1 MARFRLERVRRVRE
15 QFRRQAERTVSAT
28 VSAIAA
34 NAVERAALRA
44 AQAESWSATAV
55 QLEAGTTVD
64 ELALGARFSA
74 VLEQRAAVA
83 ATAATRLEAEL
94 VAGRARLMAARLEE
108 RKVERLREQ
117 WATREAASA
126 QRVTNR
132 LLDDLALR
140 QFVAR
145 K

>member
-1 MARFRLERVRRVRE
+1 MRE
-15 QFRRQAERTVSAT
+15 QFRRQAERAVSAT
-28 VSAIAA
+28 ASAIAV
-34 NAVERAALRA
+34 NATERAAIRA
-44 AQAESWSATAV
+44 AQADCWTETAV
-55 QLEAGTTVD
+55 SLEAGTTTD
-64 ELALGARFSA
+64 DLALRARYGG

-117 WATREAASA
+117 WAAREAATA

-140 QFVAR
+140 QYVAR